1 MVDDRPWFLTVK
13 LPPAPSN
20 AAMLAALQAAVA
32 SERGTVVALALPEAV
47 QPLETGTVHTAL
59 LIARFAFED
68 DLMRGWAHCPMV
80 PDGAQVLACP
90 GLPYE
95 GWPGHFVPTIATV
108 MVPEGGGPRGYMLV
122 EGTGTDQDRMDS
134 YRDIILPMLRE
145 RGGYY
150 TVFELGGTVRVL
162 AGDWAEGI
170 FAISRWPDI
179 AAARDFWFCDRY
191 QNVAIPT
198 RTGAGRFDV
207 QITEGIQG

>member
-13 LPPAPSN
+13 LLPDLGN
-20 AAMLAALQAAVA
+20 ADTLAAVTAAVA
-32 SERGTVVALALPEAV
+32 ATRGTVLAAALPEVV
-47 QPLETGTVHTAL
+47 QPLETGTVHTAV

-68 DLMRGWAHCPMV
+68 DLMRGWAACPPL
-80 PDGAQVLACP
+80 PDGAQALACP

-95 GWPGHFVPTIATV
+95 GWPGNFVPTIATV
-108 MVPEGGGPRGYMLV
+108 TVPEGRGPRAYMLV
-122 EGTGTDQDRMDS
+122 EGTGTDQDRMDA
-134 YRDIILPMLRE
+134 YRDIILPMLRK

-150 TVFELGGTVRVL
+150 SVFELGGTVRVL

-179 AAARDFWFCDRY
+179 SAARDFWFCDRY
-191 QNVAIPT
+191 QQVAIPT
-198 RTGAGRFDV
+198 RTGAGRFEV